1 MPGVARAKKDYMTCS
16 SANIISAGSPN
27 VFVNGKPVARIGDPT
42 PGHPGGSPSSM
53 ATGNG
58 NNVFANGKLICIKG
72 SKNNPHGR
80 SPHGPTPPTVA
91 VASTDVFI
99 G

>member
-1 MPGVARAKKDYMTCS
+1 MPAVARATQDYMTCS
-16 SANIISAGSPN
+16 SANIISSGSPT

-53 ATGNG
+53 VSGNG
-58 NNVFANGKLICIKG
+58 NNVYANGILICVVG
-72 SKNNPHGR
+72 SQNAGHGGGPHGGTN
-80 SPHGPTPPTVA
+80 PKIA
-91 VASTDVFI
+91 VGSGDVYI